1 MEGTVRKNEGSPGKM
16 SIENNGLIGLFKEK
30 RKLIQILL
38 AIFVDS
44 SEILDFWIIC
54 SIPILLHW
62 ESSKQGK
69 MEHNL
74 VSYQSSTVGSH
85 RPRGLRLKKGLQ
97 LAMALAVCIWLLYH
111 IKETSNH
118 DMHRPNQLVKEHGT
132 MLLGRKWKVGLV
144 DGGDPESENG
154 KGLREVEGKED
165 GGLEDGS
172 DESEIGGGVHGFRD
186 ENGVPPDGFELV
198 NSTPYERRQYDQA
211 QASDYSSRDV
221 SQ

>member
-1 MEGTVRKNEGSPGKM
+1 MEGTVRKNKGSPGKM
-16 SIENNGLIGLFKEK
+16 STENNGLIGLFKEK
-30 RKLIQILL
+30 RKLNQTLL
-38 AIFVDS
+38 AIFDS

-54 SIPILLHW
+54 SMPVLLHW

-69 MEHNL
+69 MKQNL

-85 RPRGLRLKKGLQ
+85 RPSGLRFKKGLQ
-97 LAMALAVCIWLLYH
+97 LAMALAVCIWILYQ
-111 IKETSNH
+111 IKDSSNH

-132 MLLGRKWKVGLV
+132 MLLGRKWKAELM
-144 DGGDPESENG
+144 DGGDPKSENG
-154 KGLREVEGKED
+154 KRLREVEGKED
-165 GGLEDGS
+165 GGVEDGS
-172 DESEIGGGVHGFRD
+172 DESEIGGGVQGFRD

-198 NSTPYERRQYDQA
+198 NWTPYERRQYDQA